1 MDSETDGKNI
11 VNETGKN
18 FKGLSDEG
26 VLHGLEVVQGNAGGA
41 IRLSEMPSG
50 QGPKHTP
57 SKEEGS
63 ALESRVFAG
72 DIDRRWHI
80 ASFSSLS
87 SSYRQSADVADR
99 DAIGT
104 TQDQEEGRNE
114 EVVIEEAPVGIYAFP
129 KGARAGTFMH
139 DIFEHLDFTDPTV
152 LQNLVADRLEAY
164 GYEPTWQDSLCEMVQ
179 KVISA
184 PLNQENSELQLTR
197 IRNQDRINEL
207 EFYFPLKQ
215 ISAKEIADLF
225 STHGS
230 PHVPGGLPEQI
241 GRMAFSPLKG
251 FMKGFMDMVFRYQ
264 DRFYLV
270 DWKSNHLGN
279 RVEDYNQEGVIRAM
293 EDGGYH
299 FQYHI
304 YTVALNMYLKLRL
317 PDFDYKKHF
326 GGVYYIFLRGVDP
339 GMGPQ
344 FGIYRHRPSE
354 ELIKTLCNEMIG

>member
-1 MDSETDGKNI
+1 
-11 VNETGKN
+11 
-18 FKGLSDEG
+18 
-26 VLHGLEVVQGNAGGA
+26 
-41 IRLSEMPSG
+41 
-50 QGPKHTP
+50 
-57 SKEEGS
+57 
-63 ALESRVFAG
+63 
-72 DIDRRWHI
+72 
-80 ASFSSLS
+80 
-87 SSYRQSADVADR
+87 
-99 DAIGT
+99 
-104 TQDQEEGRNE
+104 
-114 EVVIEEAPVGIYAFP
+114 
-129 KGARAGTFMH
+129 
-139 DIFEHLDFTDPTV
+139 
-152 LQNLVADRLEAY
+152 
-164 GYEPTWQDSLCEMVQ
+164 MVQ